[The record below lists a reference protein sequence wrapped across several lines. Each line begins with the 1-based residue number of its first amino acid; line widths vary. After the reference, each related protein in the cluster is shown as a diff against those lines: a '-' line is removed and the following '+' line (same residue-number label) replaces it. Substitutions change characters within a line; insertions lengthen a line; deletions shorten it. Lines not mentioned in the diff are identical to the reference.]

1 MIPLPRHTTWIDDTE
16 KGTNVFVPS
25 IMGVGVLLSL
35 GILVADGVNK
45 VRGDRGK
52 VRERQLISGYIAG
65 DVLSSVHDEDS
76 SAVGARGL
84 RSRSTYVIGA
94 LVFIVIAI
102 YGLIGSFWNYINPVD
117 DGWVEDI
124 AWVWAVSLLAV
135 GGMLALGLLLGYIAV
150 VYPTVPPWLRRFL
163 ARTPIGV
170 APKGGESS
178 VIGHQSSV
186 VSRRAR
192 RHSR

>member
-1 MIPLPRHTTWIDDTE
+1 MIPLPRHTTWIDATE

-45 VRGDRGK
+45 IRGDRGK
-52 VRERQLISGYIAG
+52 QRERELISGYLAG
-65 DVLSSVHDEDS
+65 DVLSSVHHE
-76 SAVGARGL
+76 SADGRGARGL
-84 RSRSTYVIGA
+84 RTRATYAINSVI
-94 LVFIVIAI
+94 FISIAI

-124 AWVWAVSLLAV
+124 AWVWALSLLAV
-135 GGMLALGLLLGYIAV
+135 GGMLALGLLLGYIAII
-150 VYPTVPPWLRRFL
+150 YPTVPPWLRRFL

-170 APKGGESS
+170 APKT
-178 VIGHQSSV
+178 
-186 VSRRAR
+186 
-192 RHSR
+192 

>member
-25 IMGVGVLLSL
+25 IMGVGVLLSVGVL
-35 GILVADGVNK
+35 IADGINK

-52 VRERQLISGYIAG
+52 QRERELISGYLAG
-65 DVLSSVHDEDS
+65 DVLSSVHDDELDEL
-76 SAVGARGL
+76 GGRGL
-84 RSRSTYVIGA
+84 RRRSTYVLNA
-94 LVFIVIAI
+94 LLFGGIAI

-135 GGMLALGLLLGYIAV
+135 GGLLSIGLLLGYIAV
-150 VYPTVPPWLRRFL
+150 VYPTVPPWVRRYL

-170 APKGGESS
+170 APRS
-178 VIGHQSSV
+178 
-186 VSRRAR
+186 
-192 RHSR
+192 

>member
-76 SAVGARGL
+76 SEVGARGL

-186 VSRRAR
+186 VGQSAEA
-192 RHSR
+192 

>member
-1 MIPLPRHTTWIDDTE
+1 MIPIPRHTRWIDDTE

-35 GILVADGVNK
+35 GILVADGINK

-52 VRERQLISGYIAG
+52 RRERELIAGYLAG
-65 DVLSSVHDEDS
+65 DVLSSVHDDES
-76 SAVGARGL
+76 SGHGTRGL
-84 RSRSTYVIGA
+84 RRRWTYVLNS
-94 LVFIVIAI
+94 LVFVGIAI
-102 YGLIGSFWNYINPVD
+102 YGLIGSIWNYINPVD

-135 GGMLALGLLLGYIAV
+135 FGLLSLGLLLGYIALV
-150 VYPTVPPWLRRFL
+150 FPTVPPWLRRFL

-170 APKGGESS
+170 APK
-178 VIGHQSSV
+178 
-186 VSRRAR
+186 A
-192 RHSR
+192 

>member
-16 KGTNVFVPS
+16 KGTSVFVPS

-76 SAVGARGL
+76 SERGARGL
-84 RSRSTYVIGA
+84 RSRSTYVFAA
-94 LVFIVIAI
+94 LVFIVIGV
-102 YGLIGSFWNYINPVD
+102 YGLFGSFWNYINPVD

-135 GGMLALGLLLGYIAV
+135 GGMLALGLLLGYIAL
-150 VYPTVPPWLRRFL
+150 VYPTVPSWLRRFL

-170 APKGGESS
+170 APKSESS
-178 VIGHQSSV
+178 VVSHQSSV
-186 VSRRAR
+186 AGQNADA
-192 RHSR
+192 

>member
-1 MIPLPRHTTWIDDTE
+1 MITLPRHTTWIDDTE

-35 GILVADGVNK
+35 GILVADGINK

-52 VRERQLISGYIAG
+52 QRERDLIAGYLAG
-65 DVLSSVHDEDS
+65 DVFSSVHDDAS
-76 SAVGARGL
+76 SGHGTRGL
-84 RSRSTYVIGA
+84 RRRWTYVLNS
-94 LVFIVIAI
+94 LVFIGIAI

-135 GGMLALGLLLGYIAV
+135 FGLLSLGLLLGYIAL

-170 APKGGESS
+170 APKG
-178 VIGHQSSV
+178 
-186 VSRRAR
+186 
-192 RHSR
+192 